1 MKPRILYVDDD
12 PAIVEA
18 YTVRLEGEFEM
29 HTALSGE
36 QALERVRAGESFEV
50 VLADMRMPG
59 MDGVEMLA
67 EIRRHDPDATR
78 MMLTGN
84 ADLSTAIE
92 AVNRGRIFRFL
103 TKPCKTGELI
113 GSLNEGVRM
122 HRLARIE
129 REMMDQ
135 TLKGSIKVLMDVL
148 ALVSPANFS
157 RCNRLKRYVRWAADK
172 LDCREVWRF
181 ELAAMLSQLGCVSI
195 VPDTV
200 DKAFAGQELS
210 PEEAASFAAHPRV
223 ACDLLGNIPR
233 LESITGMIARQM
245 VPFDQA
251 AAQDARR
258 LDEQVLM
265 GGNLLHAALAF
276 DRLIIEGLDAPSAAD
291 RLLADQGEYDPAI
304 CRALAS
310 AEVGFDGLVL
320 RAVSADALC
329 PRMVLA
335 QDVRAVDGRLLVTRG
350 QEVTLAV
357 VARLR
362 NWSAGIGVREP
373 IQVYVPAP
381 SSARRAS
388 A

>member
-1 MKPRILYVDDD
+1 MRPRILYVDDD

-18 YTVRLEGEFEM
+18 YTVRLEGEFEI

-36 QALERVRAGESFEV
+36 QAMEKVRSGESFEV

-59 MDGVEMLA
+59 MDGVELLA
-67 EIRRHDPDATR
+67 EIRRLDPDATR

-103 TKPCKTGELI
+103 TKPCKTAELV

-122 HRLARIE
+122 HRLARVE

-181 ELAAMLSQLGCVSI
+181 ELAAMLSQLGCVSL

-200 DKAFAGQELS
+200 DKAISGLELS
-210 PEEAASFAAHPRV
+210 PEESSSFNAHPRV
-223 ACDLLGNIPR
+223 ACDLLSNIPR
-233 LESITGMIARQM
+233 LEAVTEMIARQM
-245 VPFDQA
+245 IPYRQSTSRE
-251 AAQDARR
+251 ARR
-258 LDEQVLM
+258 LDEQVLL

-276 DRLIIEGLDAPSAAD
+276 DRLILEGLDAPSASR
-291 RLLADQGEYDPAI
+291 RLLAEEGEYDPDI
-304 CRALAS
+304 CEALAS

-320 RAVSADALC
+320 RAVSTEALC
-329 PRMVLA
+329 PRMILA
-335 QDVRAVDGRLLVTRG
+335 QDVRAADGRLLVTRG

-381 SSARRAS
+381 SSSRRAS